1 MRKTCSIRSL
11 LVGIILTAALGFCIG
26 FWLGT
31 AKNWEAYEQRIA
43 LLEQNIER
51 LLNKQRLAEAEKDK
65 ENAAESLNVIEPYA
79 FVLLAEDGFVAVY
92 QADRE
97 TLYATTGILVDNLP
111 DNLQQ
116 EIQEGK
122 IIDSEEQLYS
132 FLENYSS

>member
-1 MRKTCSIRSL
+1 MRKTCSIRL
-11 LVGIILTAALGFCIG
+11 LFVGIILTAALCFCIG
-26 FWLGT
+26 FWVGT

-51 LLNKQRLAEAEKDK
+51 LLSKQQQAEAEK

-79 FVLLAEDGFVAVY
+79 YVLLAEDGFVAVY

-116 EIQEGK
+116 EIQDGK